1 LIFYLLGWVGV
12 EYRVAALSVAAIV
25 CIASSNG
32 GTTSQDLK
40 TGFLVGATPKAQQI
54 AIAVGA
60 ITSAVVIGFT
70 LILLNNVYTDV
81 VSDPRYLPTIDAP
94 AASLTRT
101 ETGPDGKTY
110 KVWWVSEAITGA
122 EPGRYLVDPESGA
135 PRYRVD
141 PGINGVVKTRAD
153 GTEATKFTPAQPA
166 LFAVIIDGIM
176 KGKLPWVLVILG
188 AFLAIVM
195 QLAGVSALAFAVGV
209 YLPLATTA
217 PIFIGGLVR
226 AAVDRYH
233 KMTPEESDSSPAIL
247 MSSGLIAG
255 GSIAGILMALREVL
269 PSLKRGLDLSG
280 HLPKGWNDWPGP
292 ALAAF
297 GVLVVVLLGVG
308 LKQPAPATE
317 AAKPDLAKTGEIASD
332 E

>member
-1 LIFYLLGWVGV
+1 
-12 EYRVAALSVAAIV
+12 
-25 CIASSNG
+25 
-32 GTTSQDLK
+32 
-40 TGFLVGATPKAQQI
+40 
-54 AIAVGA
+54 
-60 ITSAVVIGFT
+60 
-70 LILLNNVYTDV
+70 
-81 VSDPRYLPTIDAP
+81 
-94 AASLTRT
+94 
-101 ETGPDGKTY
+101 
-110 KVWWVSEAITGA
+110 A

-141 PGINGVVKTRAD
+141 PGINGIVKTRAD

-176 KGKLPWVLVILG
+176 TGQLPWVLVVLG

-226 AAVDRYH
+226 AVVDRYH

-255 GSIAGILMALREVL
+255 GSIAGILMALREVA
-269 PSLKRGLDLSG
+269 PPLKRGLDLSAW
-280 HLPKGWNDWPGP
+280 LPKGWNEWPGP

-297 GVLVVVLLGVG
+297 GLLVVILLRVG
-308 LKQPAPATE
+308 LKTPSPAVE
-317 AAKPDLAKTGEIASD
+317 AASPDLAKPGEISND
-332 E
+332 DK